1 MMNLRTLARRSLHHY
16 FRAQLGV
23 LAGATLAAAV
33 LIGALVVG
41 DSVRESLVA
50 KALRRVAGKTAALN
64 SGDRFFTQNFI
75 NELVPEGNTPAA
87 NPFFGEGKPMWFRI
101 PENGTVRHLD
111 YSPIE
116 AALELSATIA
126 RQDGTASANRI
137 QVFGVSSLELRKSW
151 HNELINSS
159 RRDRPPL
166 EPDYSGPTVW
176 LNQAL
181 ARQLKAK
188 EGDQVVLRLHK
199 PSALSRD
206 AVITPR
212 DDVSVALRLTVAGI
226 MPGYRLGDFSFLA
239 NQTEPFNAFVNL
251 PTLSAAAG
259 IPGRA
264 NVLLAQTPSI
274 QHYDPNQSNWRRT
287 LQSWLERV
295 KLSGLLPSSNRG
307 TLMPLADYLGFLSNR
322 VSASWSLADAELDIH
337 AVEPDPKLTGGE
349 PAPAFAELTTRRIFL
364 EPTTVA
370 AALTTQSATSA
381 VPVLTYLVNS
391 LTHGDDLAPYSMVA
405 AVGAPYTP
413 ADLKEDEIVVNEWL
427 ATDLKVKPGDTL
439 AVAYY
444 RVDTGTQLVEHTNTF
459 RIRSIVPLRG
469 LYADRTLMPEFPGL
483 TKAESTRDWDA
494 GFDLVHPIR
503 EQDEAYWKQWRG
515 TPKAFITLAAGQKMW
530 ANRFGDL
537 TAIRWF
543 RASTRPPTAV
553 DAQSPSPQRP
563 GVRGETASTADST
576 SKDSSTPPPHPG
588 PLPPLQ
594 GGGEGESSGRQRVD
608 APAQQ
613 TPSPLNGERA
623 GVRGEVEL
631 SPEVTAIRD
640 AIAAEIRKKLNPADY
655 GLHFTDVRTPALAA
669 AEGGTGQEFGGLM
682 IGFSL
687 FLITSALLLT
697 AMLFSFSLEQR
708 ATETGIL
715 LALGWEPRQVRRL
728 LFREGFG
735 LAILGT
741 VLGTFGGIAYAKGVL
756 WGLKTIWRDAV
767 NGAGLEFHVT
777 AETLVTGILSSLAV
791 AAFTLWLTL
800 RKQAKRP
807 ARELLNEGANEAALT
822 MAESGSRWPRRW
834 ALIASLAAL
843 GMTGAAWATRESS
856 PETFFGAGALLLIA
870 GLLWVRVWLRR
881 SNSSRHTPSPLNRDR
896 AEVRGGNTSVADS
909 TPKDSSTT
917 PPHPG
922 PLPPIRWGGEGESA
936 GREGSDLTALPS
948 GPDRHSRPS
957 LTSLAL
963 RGLSR
968 RPSRSLATVA
978 LLASAAFLI
987 IAVAAN
993 RLDAN
998 RDATRRDSG
1007 TGGFALWAESSLPVI
1022 QDLNTRKGQEFYGLD
1037 PKSLKDVSVVPF
1049 RVRDGDD
1056 ASCLNLNRAQRPRL
1070 LGVKPELLAQRGAF
1084 TFTGLGKNVSVTNGW
1099 LALHTEGPAS
1109 KADEIIIPAIADANS
1124 LQWALQKQLGDTLD
1138 YVDERGRPFK
1148 VRFVGAVANSI
1159 LQGSV
1164 IIDEAEFVKR
1174 FPGESGHRA
1183 FLVDAPVVVTETLSA
1198 TLTRALQDTGLEV
1211 TPAARRLDTFNA
1223 VQNTYLNTFQ
1233 ILGGLGLLLGS
1244 VGLGVVVLRNVFERR
1259 GELALMQAVGFEQA
1273 ALQRL
1278 VLVEHSALLVIGL
1291 LVGTVTALVAVLPTL
1306 LTPGAGVPW
1315 GSLALTLLGVFL
1327 NGALWT
1333 WLATRRALRGRLVDS
1348 LRAL

>member
-1 MMNLRTLARRSLHHY
+1 MINLRTLARRSLRFY
-16 FRAQLGV
+16 FRAHLGV

-41 DSVRESLVA
+41 DSVQESL
-50 KALRRVAGKTAALN
+50 KAQTEQRLYTATAAL
-64 SGDRFFTQNFI
+64 STGDRFFTQ
-75 NELVPEGNTPAA
+75 ELAESLVPKHFQSTNGEPLWINVRGGFTPL
-87 NPFFGEGKPMWFRI
+87 KR
-101 PENGTVRHLD
+101 
-111 YSPIE
+111 
-116 AALELSATIA
+116 ALVLPGMVV
-126 RQDGTASANRI
+126 RQDGASRANRV
-137 QVFGVSSLELRKSW
+137 QVYGVLQEEFLGGNRFP
-151 HNELINSS
+151 
-159 RRDRPPL
+159 DGGQPL
-166 EPDYSGPTVW
+166 DFSNDTIW

-181 ARQLKAK
+181 ARQLVAK
-188 EGDQVVLRLHK
+188 TGDDLVLRFHK
-199 PSALSRD
+199 PSALSRE

-212 DDVSVALRLTVAGI
+212 DDASVALRLKVGGVL
-226 MPGYRLGDFSFLA
+226 PDNFGGNLSLQA
-239 NQTEPFNAFVNL
+239 NQTPPLNAFIS
-251 PTLSAAAG
+251 LSRLANAAG
-259 IPGRA
+259 LAGRA
-264 NVLLAQTPSI
+264 NLLLARATPL
-274 QHYDPNQSNWRRT
+274 DRPWR
-287 LQSWLERV
+287 WP
-295 KLSGLLPSSNRG
+295 KLSRWLIMHGQGQLHRLINSSK
-307 TLMPLADYLGFLSNR
+307 MVEIPAFLNFLTAK
-322 VSASWSLADAELDIH
+322 VGNFWSLADAELDVH
-337 AVEPDPKLTGGE
+337 AVQPAPKLTGGE
-349 PAPAFAELTTRRIFL
+349 VAPAFAELTTRRIFL

-370 AALTTQSATSA
+370 AALTTQSANSA

-391 LTHGDDLAPYSMVA
+391 VTHGDDLAPYSMVTA
-405 AVGAPYTP
+405 AGAPYTP
-413 ADLKEDEIVVNEWL
+413 ADLKDDEIVVNEWL
-427 ATDLKVKPGDTL
+427 ATDLKVKAGDTMD
-439 AVAYY
+439 VAYY
-444 RVDTGTQLVEHTNTF
+444 RVDAGTQLVEHTNTF
-459 RIRSIVPLRG
+459 RVRSVVPLRG

-503 EQDEAYWKQWRG
+503 DQDEAYWKQWRG
-515 TPKAFITLAAGQKMW
+515 TPKAFISLAAGQKMW

-543 RASTRPPTAV
+543 RAHTRPPTAATV
-553 DAQSPSPQRP
+553 PASSPLS
-563 GVRGETASTADST
+563 GVRV
-576 SKDSSTPPPHPG
+576 
-588 PLPPLQ
+588 
-594 GGGEGESSGRQRVD
+594 GGEAV
-608 APAQQ
+608 
-613 TPSPLNGERA
+613 
-623 GVRGEVEL
+623 L

-640 AIAAEIRKKLNPADY
+640 AISAEIRKKLDPADY
-655 GLHFTDVRTPALAA
+655 GLRFTDVRTPALAA
-669 AEGGTGQEFGGLM
+669 AQSGTGKEFGGLM
-682 IGFSL
+682 IGFSF

-708 ATETGIL
+708 ATETGTL
-715 LALGWEPRQVRRL
+715 LALGWEPRRVRRL
-728 LFREGFG
+728 LFREGFALAVLG
-735 LAILGT
+735 AILGT
-741 VLGTFGGIAYAKGVL
+741 FLGIAYAKGVL
-756 WGLKTIWRDAV
+756 WGLTTIWRDAV
-767 NGAGLEFHVT
+767 NGAGLEFHLT
-777 AETLVTGILSSLAV
+777 AETLVTGILSSLVV

-807 ARELLNEGANEAALT
+807 ARELLNEGANESGLT

-834 ALIASLAAL
+834 AWVSSLAAL
-843 GMTGAAWATRESS
+843 GMTATAWATRQSS
-856 PETFFGAGALLLIA
+856 PETFFSAGALLLIA
-870 GLLWVRVWLRR
+870 GLLWVRIWLRR
-881 SNSSRHTPSPLNRDR
+881 PPTSQPTPSPL
-896 AEVRGGNTSVADS
+896 S
-909 TPKDSSTT
+909 
-917 PPHPG
+917 
-922 PLPPIRWGGEGESA
+922 GEGELS
-936 GREGSDLTALPS
+936 GRHGNDVAPLT
-948 GPDRHSRPS
+948 SRPS
-957 LTSLAL
+957 LTALAL

-968 RPSRSLATVA
+968 RPSRSLGTVA

-998 RDATRRDSG
+998 RDASQRSSG

-1037 PKSLKDVSVVPF
+1037 PKSLKEVSSVPF

-1084 TFTGLGKNVSVTNGW
+1084 TFTGLAKDVSVTNGW
-1099 LALHTEGPAS
+1099 LALKS
-1109 KADEIIIPAIADANS
+1109 EITGAKSEPFEIPAIADANS

-1174 FPGESGHRA
+1174 FPGEGGHRL
-1183 FLVDAPVVVTETLSA
+1183 FLVDAPAASTEALSA

-1211 TPAARRLDTFNA
+1211 TPAARRLDMFNA

-1259 GELALMQAVGFEQA
+1259 GELALMQAVGFERS

-1278 VLVEHSALLVIGL
+1278 VLVEHSALLVLGL
-1291 LVGTVTALVAVLPTL
+1291 LVGTVAALVAVLPAL
-1306 LTPGAGVPW
+1306 VTPGAGVPW
-1315 GSLALTLLGVFL
+1315 GSLSLTLLGVLL

>member
-1 MMNLRTLARRSLHHY
+1 MMNLRTLARRSLRHY
-16 FRAQLGV
+16 FRAHLGV

-41 DSVRESLVA
+41 DSVRESLVE
-50 KALRRVAGKTAALN
+50 KALIRLAGKDAALN
-64 SGDRFFTQNFI
+64 AGDRFFTEDFLRQ
-75 NELVPEGNTPAA
+75 LVPEAYTPASQA
-87 NPFFGEGKPMWFRI
+87 FWGEGKPKWARLSEQKIASQLRI
-101 PENGTVRHLD
+101 
-111 YSPIE
+111 SPLVD
-116 AALELSATIA
+116 ALELPATIV
-126 RQDGTASANRI
+126 RQDGTARANRI
-137 QVFGVSSLELRKSW
+137 QVFGVSAPELRKSW
-151 HNELINSS
+151 RMGKELIYGL
-159 RRDRPPL
+159 DRLPP
-166 EPDYSGPTVW
+166 EPNFTNNTIW
-176 LNQAL
+176 LNAAL
-181 ARQLKAK
+181 AQQLRAK
-188 EGDQVVLRLHK
+188 EGDQVILRLHK
-199 PSALSRD
+199 PSTLSRD
-206 AVITPR
+206 AVISPR
-212 DDVSVALRLTVAGI
+212 DDVSVALRLTVGGVN
-226 MPGYRLGDFSFLA
+226 PRYGLGAFSFNA
-239 NQTEPFNAFVNL
+239 NQTEPLNALVYL
-251 PTLSAAAG
+251 PILSSAAG
-259 IPGRA
+259 IPGRV
-264 NVLLAQTPSI
+264 NVMWAETPLL
-274 QHYDPNQSNWRRT
+274 QHDPNLPGWRHT
-287 LQSWLERV
+287 VEVWLRRINLSALVPRERPV
-295 KLSGLLPSSNRG
+295 A
-307 TLMPLADYLGFLSNR
+307 MPIAVYLGFLSTR
-322 VSASWSLADAELDIH
+322 VSASWSLADAGLDVH
-337 AVEPDPKLTGGE
+337 AVELAPKLTGGE

-413 ADLKEDEIVVNEWL
+413 ADLKDDEIVVNEWL

-439 AVAYY
+439 GVTYY
-444 RVDTGTQLVEHTNTF
+444 RVDAGTQLVEHTNTF

-503 EQDEAYWKQWRG
+503 DQDEAYWKQWRG
-515 TPKAFITLAAGQKMW
+515 TPKAFISLAAGQKMW

-543 RASTRPPTAV
+543 RAHTRPPTAV
-553 DAQSPSPQRP
+553 DTQSPSPL
-563 GVRGETASTADST
+563 T
-576 SKDSSTPPPHPG
+576 
-588 PLPPLQ
+588 
-594 GGGEGESSGRQRVD
+594 
-608 APAQQ
+608 
-613 TPSPLNGERA
+613 GERA
-623 GVRGEVEL
+623 GVRGEAAL
-631 SPEVTAIRD
+631 SPEVIAIRD
-640 AIAAEIRKKLNPADY
+640 ALSAEIRKKLDPADY
-655 GLHFTDVRTPALAA
+655 GLRFTDIRTQALAA

-715 LALGWEPRQVRRL
+715 LALGWEPRRVRRL

-741 VLGTFGGIAYAKGVL
+741 VLGTFGGLAYAKGVL

-834 ALIASLAAL
+834 AWISSLAAL

-870 GLLWVRVWLRR
+870 GLLWVRVWLRHP
-881 SNSSRHTPSPLNRDR
+881 NSSQNTPSPL
-896 AEVRGGNTSVADS
+896 
-909 TPKDSSTT
+909 
-917 PPHPG
+917 
-922 PLPPIRWGGEGESA
+922 PPIQWGGVGESA
-936 GREGSDLTALPS
+936 GREGSDRTALSS
-948 GPDRHSRPS
+948 GSDRHSPPS

-968 RPSRSLATVA
+968 RPSRSLGTVA

-1070 LGVKPELLAQRGAF
+1070 LGVRPELLAQRGAF
-1084 TFTGLGKNVSVTNGW
+1084 TFTGLAKDVVVTNGW
-1099 LALHTEGPAS
+1099 LALRAEGPAA
-1109 KADEIIIPAIADANS
+1109 KPDEIVIPAIADANS
-1124 LQWALQKQLGDTLD
+1124 LQWALQKQLGDTLE

-1183 FLVDAPVVVTETLSA
+1183 FLVDGPLAVTETLSA

-1211 TPAARRLDTFNA
+1211 TPTARRLDAFNA

-1259 GELALMQAVGFEQA
+1259 GELALMQAVGFEQP

-1278 VLVEHSALLVIGL
+1278 VLVEHSALLVLGL

-1306 LTPGAGVPW
+1306 LAPGAGVPW

>member
-1 MMNLRTLARRSLHHY
+1 MMNLRTLARRSLRFY
-16 FRAQLGV
+16 FRAHLGV

-41 DSVRESLVA
+41 DSVRESLLE
-50 KALRRVAGKTAALN
+50 KARSRIADKTAALN
-64 SGDRFFTQNFI
+64 SGDRFFTQNFVT
-75 NELVPEGNTPAA
+75 ELVPEGNTPAA
-87 NPFFGEGKPMWFRI
+87 NPFFGEGKPFWFRFT
-101 PENGTVRHLD
+101 ETGTSPDRA
-111 YSPIE
+111 YSPIQ
-116 AALELSATIA
+116 AALELPATIV

-137 QVFGVSSLELRKSW
+137 QVFGVSPLELRKAW
-151 HNELINSS
+151 HNELLNSS
-159 RRDRPPL
+159 RRDRPPP
-166 EPDYSGPTVW
+166 EPDFGGATVW
-176 LNQAL
+176 LNSTL
-181 ARQLKAK
+181 ARQLNAK

-226 MPGYRLGDFSFLA
+226 MPAYRLGDFSFVA
-239 NQTEPFNAFVNL
+239 NQTAALNAFVNL

-264 NVLLAQTPSI
+264 NVLLAEKPAI
-274 QHYDPNQSNWRRT
+274 QHYGLNLPKWRQA
-287 LQSWLERV
+287 LGQWPERL
-295 KLSGLLPSSNRG
+295 KMAALLPNPTSASP
-307 TLMPLADYLGFLSNR
+307 MPVADYLAFLSNR
-322 VSASWSLADAELDIH
+322 VSASWSLADAELDVH
-337 AVEPDPKLTGGE
+337 AVEPAPKLTGGE
-349 PAPAFAELTTRRIFL
+349 PVPAFAELTTRRIFL

-370 AALTTQSATSA
+370 AALTTQSASSA

-405 AVGAPYTP
+405 AAGAPYTP
-413 ADLKEDEIVVNEWL
+413 ADLKDDEIVVNEWL
-427 ATDLKVKPGDTL
+427 AADLKVKPGDTME
-439 AVAYY
+439 VAYY
-444 RVDTGTQLVEHTNTF
+444 RVDAGTQLVEHTNTF
-459 RIRSIVPLRG
+459 RVRSIVPLRG
-469 LYADRTLMPEFPGL
+469 LHADRTLMPEFPGL

-503 EQDEAYWKQWRG
+503 DQDEAYWKQWRG
-515 TPKAFITLAAGQKMW
+515 TPKAFINLAAGQKMW

-543 RASTRPPTAV
+543 RAHTRPPTTV
-553 DAQSPSPQRP
+553 DAQS
-563 GVRGETASTADST
+563 
-576 SKDSSTPPPHPG
+576 
-588 PLPPLQ
+588 
-594 GGGEGESSGRQRVD
+594 
-608 APAQQ
+608 
-613 TPSPLNGERA
+613 PSPLNGERA
-623 GVRGEVEL
+623 GATL
-631 SPEVTAIRD
+631 SPAVIAIRD
-640 AIAAEIRKKLNPADY
+640 AIATEIRKKLDPTDY
-655 GLHFTDVRTPALAA
+655 GLRFTDLRTPALAA
-669 AEGGTGQEFGGLM
+669 AESGTGKEFGGLM
-682 IGFSL
+682 VGFSF

-715 LALGWEPRQVRRL
+715 LALGWEPRRVRRL
-728 LFREGFG
+728 LFREGFALAVLG
-735 LAILGT
+735 AILGT
-741 VLGTFGGIAYAKGVL
+741 FLGIAYAKGVL
-756 WGLKTIWRDAV
+756 WGLTTIWRDAV

-777 AETLVTGILSSLAV
+777 AETLVTGILSSLVV

-807 ARELLNEGANEAALT
+807 ARELLNEGANEAALAL
-822 MAESGSRWPRRW
+822 AESGSRWPRRW
-834 ALIASLAAL
+834 AWIASLAAL
-843 GMTGAAWATRESS
+843 GMTAAAWATRQSS

-870 GLLWVRVWLRR
+870 GLLWVRAWLRR
-881 SNSSRHTPSPLNRDR
+881 PNASRPTPSLLNGEK
-896 AEVRGGNTSVADS
+896 AGTRGENANTADS

-922 PLPPIRWGGEGESA
+922 PLPPIRWGGEGEAS
-936 GREGSDLTALPS
+936 GRTVAEVAPYSSHNSL
-948 GPDRHSRPS
+948 HSRPS
-957 LTSLAL
+957 LTALAL
-963 RGLSR
+963 RGLTR
-968 RPSRSLATVA
+968 RPSRSLGTVA

-998 RDATRRDSG
+998 RDATLRSSG

-1037 PKSLKDVSVVPF
+1037 PKSLKEVSSVPF

-1084 TFTGLGKNVSVTNGW
+1084 TFTGLAKGISVTNGW
-1099 LALHTEGPAS
+1099 LALKTESPDAKS
-1109 KADEIIIPAIADANS
+1109 EVIEIPAIADANS

-1164 IIDEAEFVKR
+1164 IIDEAELVKR
-1174 FPGESGHRA
+1174 FPGESGHRL
-1183 FLVDAPVVVTETLSA
+1183 FLLDAPAASVESLSA

-1211 TPAARRLDTFNA
+1211 TPATRRLDMFNA

-1259 GELALMQAVGFEQA
+1259 GELALMQAVGFERP

-1278 VLVEHSALLVIGL
+1278 VLVEHSALLVLGL
-1291 LVGTVTALVAVLPTL
+1291 LVGTVAALVAVLPAL
-1306 LTPGAGVPW
+1306 VTPGAGVPW
-1315 GSLALTLLGVFL
+1315 GSLSLTLLAVLL